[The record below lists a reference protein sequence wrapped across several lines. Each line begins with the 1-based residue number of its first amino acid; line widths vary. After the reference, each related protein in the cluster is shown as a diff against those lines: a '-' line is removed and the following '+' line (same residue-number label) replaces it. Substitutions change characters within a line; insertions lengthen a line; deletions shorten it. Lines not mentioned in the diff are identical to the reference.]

1 MDESTRN
8 GGAAGRDFLFDRG
21 FSAEPRY
28 VTDLGDCAPAEA
40 MSYDP
45 QHGRWRLIDYETNAL
60 TGTMLVGD
68 PETHASPVTYPLRAE
83 GLHAVSIGVYGCPE
97 GPIDAAGPGRNYT
110 QLLAKTTDDSTFSIL
125 HADAGA

>member
-1 MDESTRN
+1 MDKSTRN
-8 GGAAGRDFLFDRG
+8 GDAAGRDLLFDRG

-28 VTDLGDCAPAEA
+28 VTDLGDCAPAGA

-60 TGTMLVGD
+60 TGTMLLGD

-83 GLHAVSIGVYGCPE
+83 GLHAVSIGYT
-97 GPIDAAGPGRNYT
+97 AARKAP
-110 QLLAKTTDDSTFSIL
+110 
-125 HADAGA
+125 